1 MRAVVISDFGGPEV
15 LRVAS
20 RPDPVPST
28 GEIVV
33 RVAAS
38 GVNRADL
45 LQRRG
50 LYPPPPGESEVPGL
64 EFAGTVHALGPG
76 AARWRLGQHVMGIV
90 AGGGYAEKVVVHE
103 TVAVAAPTGM
113 DALRAGAIPEVY
125 MTAYDA
131 VFRQAGLTPG
141 ETLLIHAVGSG
152 VGTAALQLAR
162 RAGVRVIGTSRT
174 QAKLDKAVKMGL
186 DRALHGDGEWHQAVK
201 EATDARGADV
211 ILDLVGG
218 PYLARNQAAVA
229 TGGRHVVV
237 GVPGGARGGI
247 DLRALMVRRAR
258 LLGTVLRARPVA
270 EKAALARDFERC
282 VLPGFADGS
291 LAPVVDGVFPADQAA
306 DSHERMEANLNFG
319 KIVLEWRTPQRPLGA
334 GNQTPSRRSPSRG
347 AAAR

>member
-76 AARWRLGQHVMGIV
+76 AVRWRLGQHVMGIV

-125 MTAYDA
+125 MTAYDT
-131 VFRQAGLTPG
+131 VCF
-141 ETLLIHAVGSG
+141 
-152 VGTAALQLAR
+152 
-162 RAGVRVIGTSRT
+162 
-174 QAKLDKAVKMGL
+174 AKPD
-186 DRALHGDGEWHQAVK
+186 
-201 EATDARGADV
+201 
-211 ILDLVGG
+211 
-218 PYLARNQAAVA
+218 
-229 TGGRHVVV
+229 
-237 GVPGGARGGI
+237 
-247 DLRALMVRRAR
+247 
-258 LLGTVLRARPVA
+258 
-270 EKAALARDFERC
+270 
-282 VLPGFADGS
+282 
-291 LAPVVDGVFPADQAA
+291 
-306 DSHERMEANLNFG
+306 
-319 KIVLEWRTPQRPLGA
+319 
-334 GNQTPSRRSPSRG
+334 
-347 AAAR
+347 